1 MKVSESR
8 RSARLADQIMRETA
22 TLLLTEVQD
31 PRLEL
36 VTVSGARLNADM
48 SIVMVF
54 YTVSGDEARRKEVQE
69 ALERAAPFLRGQVGR
84 ALKLRRAPEM
94 RFKFD
99 EFLEGMV
106 YGHSE

>member
-22 TLLLTEVQD
+22 TLLLTEVED
-31 PRLEL
+31 PRLTL
-36 VTVSGARLNADM
+36 VTISGAKLNADM
-48 SIVMVF
+48 SIVMVL
-54 YTVSGDEARRKEVQE
+54 YTVSGDEERRKEVQG
-69 ALERAAPFLRGQVGR
+69 ALERAAPFLRGQIGR

-99 EFLEGMV
+99 EFLEGIV
-106 YGHSE
+106 YAKPE